1 MMRFYETVRTAATY
15 NAAHTCALHEN
26 FEEGH
31 TLLVVTANRCT
42 QSRKKNS
49 VFRVLLIQLIRLQL
63 EYKHRK

>member
-42 QSRKKNS
+42 QSRKK
-49 VFRVLLIQLIRLQL
+49 
-63 EYKHRK
+63 K